1 MPPPTDSRARLV
13 ELVRPLRLERERLA
27 TEIAATT
34 AQLAAQRTELH
45 DIDAVLQRLDPSA
58 KPGKRR
64 TPQTPLRSDQ
74 ETRERILALLADQ
87 PPELRER
94 WSYKHLY
101 GALRDHGSPCS
112 QANVKRAVE
121 SLHEEGVIR
130 LDRVGPGGAKL
141 FVLVGNG
148 ASPDE

>member
-1 MPPPTDSRARLV
+1 MPPPTDSRARLL

-34 AQLAAQRTELH
+34 AQLAVQRTELH

-58 KPGKRR
+58 KDGKKRR
-64 TPQTPLRSDQ
+64 TQPPLRSDQ
-74 ETRERILALLADQ
+74 ETRERILALL
-87 PPELRER
+87 PELSER
-94 WSYKHLY
+94 WTYKHLY
-101 GALRDHGSPCS
+101 RALRDHGTPCS
-112 QANVKRAVE
+112 QANVKRTVE